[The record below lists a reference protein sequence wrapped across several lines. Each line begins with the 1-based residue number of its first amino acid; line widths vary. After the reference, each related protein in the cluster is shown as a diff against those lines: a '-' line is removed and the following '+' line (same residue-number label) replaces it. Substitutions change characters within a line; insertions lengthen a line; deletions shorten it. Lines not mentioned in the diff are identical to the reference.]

1 MQGNPRFCRLNTGE
15 TPVLRIGD
23 SQNRAGRPV
32 ISDMSRGFSVIIAA
46 HNEEA
51 VIEATL
57 RSVLNN
63 KLDRPLQVIVVEEF

>member
-1 MQGNPRFCRLNTGE
+1 
-15 TPVLRIGD
+15 
-23 SQNRAGRPV
+23 
-32 ISDMSRGFSVIIAA
+32 MSRGFSVIIAA